1 MFNAMINAKKYLPI
15 ILVATYV
22 VWVSAD
28 PEKVWAPLHLVFA
41 HPGLV
46 DQFGGV
52 NSPVVLELEQ
62 GQLTGNL
69 QRMVLQ
75 EKKMLIWR

>member
-1 MFNAMINAKKYLPI
+1 M
-15 ILVATYV
+15 
-22 VWVSAD
+22 SAD
-28 PEKVWAPLHLVFA
+28 PEKVGTPLHLVFA

-52 NSPVVLELEQ
+52 NSSVVLELEQ

-75 EKKMLIWR
+75 EKEVDLTLKLKRCKKLGCKFGC